1 MNDEMD
7 PESGSGF
14 RYVTFFTTVLCL
26 FLFVITPSSLL
37 QAQEA
42 SSKKADVQIGLEN
55 GFIIQAPDTSVV
67 LRIGFR
73 FQEQFSSVYDIDE
86 NDTNAEFQ
94 LRRFRLIFS
103 GHAFD
108 GKLTWFLMPSFDRG
122 NASLEIVR
130 VRWQLGKNSWI
141 YGGQINQPGTR
152 EFLETSGSLQFV
164 DRSTTDRLF
173 RLGYDAGLGFK
184 QKMYPGNSAL
194 VGIAT
199 ITNGEGQNQ
208 RAADGGL
215 SYTGRLEFYPFGEFN
230 MLIGTDF
237 DRSKKPKVAFAGAFN
252 LNQDAR
258 RTRSQNGPFLI
269 DASEDIYVYFLETSL
284 RYRGFS
290 FHSAF
295 VNRNA
300 DDNLLNDGIPQNI
313 IFEGYAYYFEAG
325 YLFSEEWEIV
335 SRFERIFPEQE
346 LRASINEQ
354 RSMLIGINKFFLR
367 HRLKIQADLAYDTEF
382 HPVLEDADFLTFRT
396 QFQIEF

>member
-55 GFIIQAPDTSVV
+55 GFIIQAPDTSVAF
-67 LRIGFR
+67 RIGFR

-152 EFLETSGSLQFV
+152 EFMETSGSLQFV

-237 DRSKKPKVAFAGAFN
+237 DRSKSVP
-252 LNQDAR
+252 
-258 RTRSQNGPFLI
+258 I
-269 DASEDIYVYFLETSL
+269 
-284 RYRGFS
+284 
-290 FHSAF
+290 
-295 VNRNA
+295 
-300 DDNLLNDGIPQNI
+300 
-313 IFEGYAYYFEAG
+313 
-325 YLFSEEWEIV
+325 
-335 SRFERIFPEQE
+335 
-346 LRASINEQ
+346 
-354 RSMLIGINKFFLR
+354 SMLNSPKG
-367 HRLKIQADLAYDTEF
+367 
-382 HPVLEDADFLTFRT
+382 
-396 QFQIEF
+396 